1 MDYILIYKNPTKNLK
16 ELYQLELKRTKTKQN
31 EKRLLFLPTN
41 MGRKEAEKP
50 THLQTAWFSW
60 KSKND
65 LEGETYSMGNKA
77 KNHGESFLRGRTGP

>member
-65 LEGETYSMGNKA
+65 LEGETYSMRNKA